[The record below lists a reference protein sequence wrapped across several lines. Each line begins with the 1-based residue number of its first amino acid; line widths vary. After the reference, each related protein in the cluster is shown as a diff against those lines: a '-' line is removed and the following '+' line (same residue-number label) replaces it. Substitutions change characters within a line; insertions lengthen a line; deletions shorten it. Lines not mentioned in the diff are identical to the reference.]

1 MFNKIG
7 LLLVRCGIS
16 LLKGGDTMSVVYAS
30 LIVKGIKTFA
40 QVPEKQKE
48 AVHNYLFALDLD
60 DNGNPLV

>member
-1 MFNKIG
+1 
-7 LLLVRCGIS
+7 
-16 LLKGGDTMSVVYAS
+16 MSVVYAS